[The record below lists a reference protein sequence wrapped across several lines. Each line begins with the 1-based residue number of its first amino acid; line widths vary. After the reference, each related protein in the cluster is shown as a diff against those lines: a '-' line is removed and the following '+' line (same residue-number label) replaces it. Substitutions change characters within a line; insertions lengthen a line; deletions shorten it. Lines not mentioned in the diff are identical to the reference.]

1 MQPPPTLHP
10 PPPHPPTVLSSFLFS
25 LYSAD
30 CRSQHENT
38 PTVKIADNT
47 GPSVLITDDDDFDYR
62 QQISDFVDWCDE
74 NYLHLAVGKTKEV
87 ITDFRR
93 NQREHSWIEIKGET
107 VERVNMYKN
116 TQE

>member
-1 MQPPPTLHP
+1 M
-10 PPPHPPTVLSSFLFS
+10 LSLFLFS
-25 LYSAD
+25 LYTAD

-38 PTVKIADNT
+38 PIVKTEDDT
-47 GPSVLITDDDDFDYR
+47 GPSVLITDDDDCNYR

-74 NYLHLAVGKTKEV
+74 NYLHLDVGKTKDV
-87 ITDFRR
+87 IIDFER

-107 VERVNMYKN
+107 VERVNMHKN